1 MRGFSDE
8 ERDRIRAELLETGS
22 ELFAQFGLERTR
34 IKDVTD
40 EVGIG
45 TSTFYQFFDSKE
57 ELYSQVLV
65 NEQASLEETITET
78 VEQSDDPRE
87 QVRLTLETML
97 DAIESNPLI
106 RRLIVEGELRS
117 LQQHLS
123 ETERQTLTEA
133 MYTESLSYVD
143 EWTEHP
149 SFRATDPELVYGLL
163 RALVFVTRSKDI
175 FEEAETVAE
184 YDDVRAVLIDVVV
197 DGLFPDD

>member
-8 ERDRIRAELLETGS
+8 ERDRIRAELIEAGG

-57 ELYSQVLV
+57 ALYIEVLLT
-65 NEQASLEETITET
+65 EQARLDETLDTA
-78 VEQSDDPRE
+78 VAQSDDPRE

-123 ETERQTLTEA
+123 EAERRALTEEVYA
-133 MYTESLSYVD
+133 GSLSYVD

-149 SFRATDPELVYGLL
+149 SFRAVDPELVYGLL
-163 RALVFVTRSKDI
+163 RALVFVTRSKDV
-175 FEEAETVAE
+175 FEEAETVAQ
-184 YDDVRAVLIDVVV
+184 YDEVRALLIDVIV
-197 DGLFPDD
+197 DGLFTDN